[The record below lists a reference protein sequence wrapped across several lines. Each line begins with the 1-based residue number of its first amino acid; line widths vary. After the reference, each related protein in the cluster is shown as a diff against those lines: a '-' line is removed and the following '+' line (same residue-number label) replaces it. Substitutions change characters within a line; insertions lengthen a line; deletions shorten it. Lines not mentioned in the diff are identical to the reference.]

1 MKKILLFAFAL
12 FTLSFSAQT
21 YTWQWGK
28 MGGGDNGFSGETS
41 SSYFPDFTRHEMIL
55 DMAVDANNNYYY
67 LTPIYGGNSNID
79 GSAVNTYTDDR
90 NILLFSTDCNG
101 NLRWKRV
108 IGGSSDNEKAYR
120 IQLDNNGGL
129 LLFFYTINIA
139 TVNNTYLPPRFGEN
153 NILAKRTA
161 DSNEYQ
167 DGYKTAFLLK
177 YDTQD
182 GNLTWRKDLQGLVNS
197 GNMWSDVGSS
207 HMDSQGILHAILGFP
222 QGTHLDG
229 LVTVP
234 SSFSNSYQYFMVK
247 FNGDGVIQGT
257 PQVLPITGFTNS
269 LNGETHLLYDETLN
283 RYYFAGSRRNSDNSY
298 TPLSYN
304 GSAFT
309 RDAFVLA
316 FNGATLAEEWRKEF
330 STTSTFQ
337 QSLIFSLIKDS
348 QSNVYLSGRFFRAA
362 NSSIAFDTT
371 QFNTPLISHISYVI
385 KLNSNG
391 NVLWTKIPDGLS
403 DGSTDVVASITD
415 GLAIN
420 GNEIVYAKGSIREIW
435 GSYQMVRPANDRPDP
450 LLVRLNKETGAVID
464 AADVKSNFGIQDQF
478 TSIAVDNDGNY
489 VLGGFFHDQ
498 LFTDPND
505 SVSTLTYIGTY
516 RSQFFYTKYAK
527 SACSAMATVETPV
540 KETDLV
546 FYPNPV
552 QDILHVKTKKQLKS
566 FEIITT
572 DGRQIKSGEFKGNAY
587 QISVQELTAG
597 VYYVK
602 VSGNNFTT
610 VGKMIKK

>member
-1 MKKILLFAFAL
+1 MKKILLYAFAL
-12 FTLSFSAQT
+12 FSLSFSAQT

-28 MGGGDNGFSGETS
+28 AGGGDFGFSGETS

-55 DMAVDANNNYYY
+55 DMAVDSNNNYYY
-67 LTPIYGGNSNID
+67 LTPIYAGNSNID
-79 GSAVNTYTDDR
+79 GTPVNTYTDDR
-90 NILLFSTDCNG
+90 NILLFSTDCQG

-108 IGGSSDNEKAYR
+108 IGGSGNGEEVYKIFA
-120 IQLDNNGGL
+120 DNNGGVYTL
-129 LLFFYTINIA
+129 LRTSNIA
-139 TVNNTYLPPRFGEN
+139 TVSNDYLPPRFGDNDALPPRTN
-153 NILAKRTA
+153 NIYEFQEGFKM
-161 DSNEYQ
+161 
-167 DGYKTAFLLK
+167 GFLLK
-177 YDTQD
+177 YNAQD
-182 GNLTWRKDLQGLVNS
+182 GNLVWRKNLQGDVNIDNS
-197 GNMWSDVGSS
+197 TMDVGPSYR
-207 HMDSQGILHAILGFP
+207 DNQGIIHVILGLRM
-222 QGTHLDG
+222 GTHLDG

-234 SSFSNSYQYFMVK
+234 SSFSSSYQYFMVK

-309 RDAFVLA
+309 RDGFVLA

-348 QSNVYLSGRFFRAA
+348 QSNVYLSGRFFKAA

-478 TSIAVDNDGNY
+478 TSVAVDNDGNY

-505 SVSTLTYIGTY
+505 NVSTLTYVGTY

-527 SACSAMATVETPV
+527 SACSSMGTTETPV
-540 KETDLV
+540 KETDVV

-552 QDILHVKTKKQLKS
+552 EDVLHVKTKEKLTS
-566 FEIITT
+566 YEIITA
-572 DGRQIKSGEFKGNAY
+572 DGRLVKKADLDGRNYTIQM
-587 QISVQELTAG
+587 QELKTG

-602 VSGNNFTT
+602 VFGEGFATA
-610 VGKMIKK
+610 GKVIKK